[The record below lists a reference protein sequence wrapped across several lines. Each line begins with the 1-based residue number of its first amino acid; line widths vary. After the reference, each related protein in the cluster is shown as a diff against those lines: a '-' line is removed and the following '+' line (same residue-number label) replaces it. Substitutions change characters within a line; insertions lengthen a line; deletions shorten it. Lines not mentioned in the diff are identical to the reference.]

1 VVAGAVWALAGGVL
15 AGGVLAG
22 DVLAGAVGPEA
33 LASFGDVWRGINEQ
47 IVALAESPW
56 ALAAV
61 YLISAIDG
69 FFPPVPAE
77 TLVIATAAVYQQ
89 SGAFWQVALLWALAA
104 AGAVS
109 GDSVAYT
116 LGRLFNATDWRVF
129 RKGKGQSAV
138 ALARRTFAR
147 GAAPLLMVGRFIP
160 VGRVAVNLTAG
171 TIHYPYRRF
180 LLIDSIAAL
189 FWSAYAVG
197 IGYAA
202 GHATGDN
209 PLLGVVVGVAFSA
222 SVGSLAQWAINRHYG
237 KSLPGS
243 EPVDDAAPDVPAA
256 ANAPAVPDAAAEPA
270 AALDAPAAAPA
281 APDAAAEAPAAGA
294 GTEDGAGER

>member
-1 VVAGAVWALAGGVL
+1 LGALGATAAGVAGVAGGLDVTALALGAGDAA
-15 AGGVLAG
+15 AGGAAG
-22 DVLAGAVGPEA
+22 LDASAF
-33 LASFGDVWRGINEQ
+33 ASFGDVWRSINDH
-47 IVALAESPW
+47 IVALAGSPW
-56 ALAAV
+56 ALVAV
-61 YLISAIDG
+61 LLISAIDG

-89 SGAFWQVALLWALAA
+89 SGALWQVALLWLLAA
-104 AGAVS
+104 AGAVG

-116 LGRLFNATDWRVF
+116 LGRVFNATEWRVF
-129 RKGKGQSAV
+129 NHGKGRSAV
-138 ALARRTFAR
+138 ELARRTFAR

-171 TIHYPYRRF
+171 TIRYPYRRF
-180 LLIDSIAAL
+180 LIIDSIAAL

-197 IGYAA
+197 IGYLA

-237 KSLPGS
+237 KSLPAADQPA
-243 EPVDDAAPDVPAA
+243 EVPNQPADAPTDDAVAPP
-256 ANAPAVPDAAAEPA
+256 PPP
-270 AALDAPAAAPA
+270 PRP
-281 APDAAAEAPAAGA
+281 PRP
-294 GTEDGAGER
+294 

>member
-1 VVAGAVWALAGGVL
+1 MRFALVGAFAA
-15 AGGVLAG
+15 A
-22 DVLAGAVGPEA
+22 VLAGADPSLFAAGVPVELA
-33 LASFGDVWRGINEQ
+33 ASFGDIWRGVNEQ
-47 IVALAESPW
+47 IVALAGSAW
-56 ALAAV
+56 ALVAV

-89 SGAFWQVALLWALAA
+89 SGAFWQVALLWLLAA
-104 AGAVS
+104 VGAVS

-116 LGRLFNATDWRVF
+116 LGRVFNATRWRVF
-129 RKGKGQSAV
+129 SKGKGRSAV
-138 ALARRTFAR
+138 DLARRTFAR

-171 TIHYPYRRF
+171 TIRYPYTRF
-180 LLIDSIAAL
+180 LLIDAVAAL

-197 IGYAA
+197 IGYLA

-209 PLLGVVVGVAFSA
+209 PLLGVAVGVAFSA

-237 KSLPGS
+237 KQ
-243 EPVDDAAPDVPAA
+243 
-256 ANAPAVPDAAAEPA
+256 APASSDP
-270 AALDAPAAAPA
+270 PA
-281 APDAAAEAPAAGA
+281 APGSGSPGSD
-294 GTEDGAGER
+294 